1 MIELNRRAWI
11 HEFFFTIFM
20 IFWIFED
27 SDGSA
32 GRETPKRGPSQL
44 ALIL

>member
-1 MIELNRRAWI
+1 MIELNRRARI

-32 GRETPKRGPSQL
+32 GTCMDGDPKSR
-44 ALIL
+44 IY